1 MNSRGFTLIELLSV
15 IAILAII
22 SLIAIPTVTN
32 VINDSRD
39 RAYDNQVNAL
49 LVGAKSWGAE
59 NMMELPDSDGEYID
73 VTLEELK
80 TSGFVDSD
88 IIDPR
93 SNLKMHDT
101 CTKVRIEK
109 ASNKLDYIVTVI
121 DINGTC

>member
-1 MNSRGFTLIELLSV
+1 MKNKGFTLIELLSV

-32 VINDSRD
+32 VINDSRN

-49 LVGAKSWGAE
+49 EIGAKSWGAA
-59 NMMELPDSDGEYID
+59 NMNQLPSTEGEYID

-80 TSGFVDSD
+80 TAGFVDSD

-93 SNLKMHDT
+93 SDLKMHDT

-109 ASNKLDYIVTVI
+109 GSNKLDYVVTVI